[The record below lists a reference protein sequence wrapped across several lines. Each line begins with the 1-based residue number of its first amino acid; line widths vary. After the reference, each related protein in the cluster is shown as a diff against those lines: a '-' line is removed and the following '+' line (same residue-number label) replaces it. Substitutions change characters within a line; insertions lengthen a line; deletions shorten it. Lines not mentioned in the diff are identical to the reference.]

1 MNELIF
7 AISFAILVTA
17 FIKRHKIV
25 SYLDYNFNIRIESE
39 ILVYILS
46 FFFLVM
52 IIAGMLLDDTKSKY
66 SHISES
72 YDKMKPK
79 QDDKRPHRYFDV
91 NTYD

>member
-17 FIKRHKIV
+17 FIKRRKIV
-25 SYLDYNFNIRIESE
+25 YYIDYNFNIRIESE
-39 ILVYILS
+39 ILMYILS

-52 IIAGMLLDDTKSKY
+52 IIAGMLLDDTKLKY
-66 SHISES
+66 NHISES
-72 YDKMKPK
+72 YDKLKPK
-79 QDDKRPHRYFDV
+79 KDDKRPHRYFDV